1 MVSSSIAVCAQI
13 NLTVKNKKTLFNEI
27 LDGSK
32 GSIYRICT
40 AYLADPEHRNDLYQE
55 ILIAIW
61 HSMDRFEGQSKWNTF
76 IYRIA
81 VNTAIKYC
89 LKIKKEN
96 QMISRSEIPD
106 IPAERDQDLEPMIQ
120 KMLNCIQLMADNE
133 RILLGLVLENLSYK
147 EIAEVLGTDVNHVGV
162 RINRAKKKLLELM
175 KNNHG

>member
-1 MVSSSIAVCAQI
+1 M
-13 NLTVKNKKTLFNEI
+13 KDKRTLFNEI
-27 LDGSK
+27 LEGSK

-40 AYLADPEHRNDLYQE
+40 AYLSDPEHRNDLYQE

-61 HSMDRFEGQSKWNTF
+61 HSMDRFQGQSKINTY

-96 QMISRSEIPD
+96 QLISRSEIPD
-106 IPAERDQDLEPMIQ
+106 IPAEKEQDMEPLIQ
-120 KMLNCIQLMADNE
+120 KMLLCIQTMADNE
-133 RILLGLVLENLSYK
+133 RLLLGLVLENLSYK
-147 EIAEVLGTDVNHVGV
+147 EIAEILGTDVNHVGV
-162 RINRAKKKLLELM
+162 KINRAKKKLLDLM

>member
-1 MVSSSIAVCAQI
+1 M
-13 NLTVKNKKTLFNEI
+13 KNKKTLFNEI

-147 EIAEVLGTDVNHVGV
+147 EIAEVLGTDINHVGV

>member
-1 MVSSSIAVCAQI
+1 ME
-13 NLTVKNKKTLFNEI
+13 NKKTLFNEI
-27 LDGSK
+27 LEGSK

-40 AYLADPEHRNDLYQE
+40 AYLSDHEHRNDLYQE

-61 HSMDRFEGQSKWNTF
+61 HSMERFEAQSKWNTY

-89 LKIKKEN
+89 LKVKKEN
-96 QMISRSEIPD
+96 QLITRSEIPD
-106 IPAERDQDLEPMIQ
+106 IPAERDQETEPLIQ
-120 KMLNCIQLMADNE
+120 KMLHCIQLMPDNE
-133 RILLGLVLENLSYK
+133 RLLLGLVLENLSYK
-147 EIAEVLGTDVNHVGV
+147 EIAEILGTDVNHVGV

>member
-1 MVSSSIAVCAQI
+1 M
-13 NLTVKNKKTLFNEI
+13 KDKRTLFNEI
-27 LDGSK
+27 LEGSK

-40 AYLADPEHRNDLYQE
+40 AYLSDPEHRNDLYQE

-61 HSMDRFEGQSKWNTF
+61 HSMDRFQGQSKINTY

-96 QMISRSEIPD
+96 QLISRSEIPD
-106 IPAERDQDLEPMIQ
+106 IPAEKEQDMEPLIQ
-120 KMLNCIQLMADNE
+120 KMLHCIQTMADNE
-133 RILLGLVLENLSYK
+133 RLLLGLVLENLSYK
-147 EIAEVLGTDVNHVGV
+147 EIAEILGTDVNHVGV
-162 RINRAKKKLLELM
+162 KINRAKKKLLDLM